1 MGLDNST
8 PSDAMLNLPPVSV
21 IFGTSALMQGLRQ
34 KVERVSATEFPV
46 LIQGESGTGKEVI
59 CKLIHNLSSRRAAPI
74 IKVSCPAIP
83 GTLIE
88 AELFGYEKGSFT
100 GAVATKP
107 GRVELAE
114 GGTLFL
120 DEISELELPLQ
131 AKLLQVLQDG
141 RFARIG
147 SVENRQVDVRLIC
160 STNRRLE
167 SLAMAGEF
175 REDLFYRIN
184 VMNLLVPPLRDRR
197 EDIPIIAEYLLDLY
211 NVRFKARMRAFS
223 PAVTEKLQNHPWPG
237 NIRQLENVIKRYV
250 ILGTEDGIWGDLE
263 DQGSLPIAPDLSPSG
278 TIPLKKVM
286 RQVVRDMEKG
296 IILKALQYHSWN
308 RKKAARALGISYQAL
323 LYKMQQAQI
332 RPPVPSQSMLPMAEK
347 AAAATSPISY
357 PKQ

>member
-1 MGLDNST
+1 MELESST
-8 PSDAMLNLPPVSV
+8 PSEEMHNLPPVSV
-21 IFGTSALMQGLRQ
+21 IFGTSALMQALHQ

-46 LIQGESGTGKEVI
+46 LIQGENGTGKEVI
-59 CKLIHNLSSRRAAPI
+59 CKLIHNWSIRHAAPI
-74 IKVSCPAIP
+74 VKVSCPAIP

-107 GRVELAE
+107 GRVELAD

-120 DEISELELPLQ
+120 DEISELELSLQ

-147 SVENRQVDVRLIC
+147 SVENRQVDVRVIC

-167 SLAMAGEF
+167 SLAMSGEF

-184 VMNLLVPPLRDRR
+184 VMNLLMPPLRERR
-197 EDIPIIAEYLLDLY
+197 EDIPLIAEYLLDLY
-211 NVRFKARMRAFS
+211 NVRFNARMRAFS

-263 DQGSLPIAPDLSPSG
+263 EQESLPIAPDLSPSG

-332 RPPVPSQSMLPMAEK
+332 RPPAPSQRMLPMADK